1 MQIIYYNNQQKQW
14 QLNTHKIMYTQHGES
29 NLVTLEHNLQW
40 WDEFVQLHSHTTIDS
55 IEELTHTHEQLQR
68 LEHVKYLPED
78 FGYIYS
84 QYVETGGVHEDV
96 KNLSPS
102 HPFHVIALKHKQVK
116 DLETRLL
123 SSSEVYERL
132 DISSIPLEQLKHHKL
147 NQLNEQCNKA
157 IISGFTYEIDNITY
171 LFSSSLEAQLN
182 FTGTNVMF
190 SDGTITEVYWSATNI
205 ETGIVERVKL
215 DKVIFD
221 IIKITMFS
229 HVNSQIDRFRK
240 VLQPLVLNATTI
252 EEVNSVVW

>member
-1 MQIIYYNNQQKQW
+1 MEIVYYNNKSNQW
-14 QLNTHKIMYTQHGES
+14 NLCMYKITVIEHGETRS
-29 NLVTLEHNLQW
+29 LYEHNLQW
-40 WDEFVQLHSHTTIDS
+40 WEDFCNAWSHTTIES
-55 IEELTHTHEQLQR
+55 VQELKHTQEQINR
-68 LEHVKYLPED
+68 CEHIKYLPDD
-78 FGYIYS
+78 FGHVYS
-84 QYVETGGVHEDV
+84 RYVETGEIHEDTI
-96 KNLSPS
+96 SIQPS
-102 HPFHVIALKHKQVK
+102 HPFHVIILKHTQVK
-116 DLETRLL
+116 ELEARLL

-240 VLQPLVLNATTI
+240 ILQPLVLNATTI
-252 EEVNSVVW
+252 EEINSVVW